1 MRNAHRTRLR
11 MALVVLGLLTVPL
24 TAGPLPGAVAP
35 AAAASGAEQLPDPDI
50 RARIEAIP
58 GMRVTAERAAPQGQ
72 RYFDLAYRQP
82 VDHRHPERGTFEQR
96 LRLLHKSTDR
106 PTVLYT
112 SGYGLVS
119 NPDFRSEPTQL
130 VDGNEIVTEQRYFD
144 KSVPKPVDWSKLDI
158 RQAADDHHRLI
169 QALKPLYDGRWIST
183 GGSKGGMTSV
193 YHRRFH
199 PRDVDGTVVYAAPD
213 NVNDRDDSA
222 YDAFTERVGTPA
234 CRARLKAVQREAL
247 VRRDEMVA
255 RYTTWA
261 AEKGHTFGIIG
272 SVDKAYELAVLRA
285 VPMYWQYGDAQ
296 CTDVPEPTAS
306 TQELY
311 TWLDRTTGLA
321 NFTDATLK
329 PLTPYF
335 YQLGT
340 QLGYPQYSTPHLTGL
355 LRHPGVQD
363 VRTYVPRDIPLRFQP
378 HAMADID
385 RWVRHDGSR
394 LLFVY
399 GENDVATAERFR
411 LGRGSR
417 DAHLYVA
424 PDTNHRARI
433 ESLPAKDSARAKA
446 TLRRWA
452 GQ

>member
-1 MRNAHRTRLR
+1 MRDVHRTRLR
-11 MALVVLGLLTVPL
+11 MALPVLGLLTVPL
-24 TAGPLPGAVAP
+24 AAGPLPGAVTP
-35 AAAASGAEQLPDPDI
+35 AAAAGVEQAPERDI
-50 RARIEAIP
+50 RARIESLP
-58 GMRVTAERAAPQGQ
+58 GMRVTAEKPAAPG
-72 RYFDLAYRQP
+72 RRDFEPAYRQP

-96 LRLLHKSTDR
+96 LRLLHKSTHR

-144 KSVPKPVDWSKLDI
+144 ESGPNPVDWSKLDI
-158 RQAADDHHRLI
+158 RPRELH
-169 QALKPLYDGRWIST
+169 GR
-183 GGSKGGMTSV
+183 
-193 YHRRFH
+193 H
-199 PRDVDGTVVYAAPD
+199 AQAPD
-213 NVNDRDDSA
+213 A
-222 YDAFTERVGTPA
+222 
-234 CRARLKAVQREAL
+234 
-247 VRRDEMVA
+247 
-255 RYTTWA
+255 
-261 AEKGHTFGIIG
+261 
-272 SVDKAYELAVLRA
+272 
-285 VPMYWQYGDAQ
+285 
-296 CTDVPEPTAS
+296 
-306 TQELY
+306 
-311 TWLDRTTGLA
+311 
-321 NFTDATLK
+321 
-329 PLTPYF
+329 YF

-340 QLGYPQYSTPHLTGL
+340 QLGYPQYSTPHLTDL

-378 HAMADID
+378 HTMADID
-385 RWVRHDGSR
+385 RWVRHDGSQ

-433 ESLPAKDSARAKA
+433 ESLPTKDSAAAKA